1 MDMVWYGPLTSYIYT
16 VVRRKKPRA
25 LGTTSLV
32 SFRKTLCSFERCA
45 RTLANCQASV
55 VTVYVLQSHYS
66 WFRGAPP
73 RSTRVFAPLTSRP
86 FGTFGRPSA
95 MASQSPSKRREMD
108 VTKLLMSGTHCLL
121 M

>member
-1 MDMVWYGPLTSYIYT
+1 MVRTPHVLYIHCST
-16 VVRRKKPRA
+16 ERNRA
-25 LGTTSLV
+25 LGTNSFV
-32 SFRKTLCSFERCA
+32 SFREKRCDSFERPT
-45 RTLANCQASV
+45 RTLANCQASL
-55 VTVYVLQSHYS
+55 VTVYVLQSQYS

-73 RSTRVFAPLTSRP
+73 RSTRVFAPLTSHP

-108 VTKLLMSGTHCLL
+108 VTKLLMSGTHCVF